1 MLVYSVSPFH
11 YIYIEC
17 LWKYYIL
24 CILYVIYTYTQ
35 HSCVVFDTKE
45 EHFLKM
51 WSKDRL
57 GIQEMDQ

>member
-1 MLVYSVSPFH
+1 M
-11 YIYIEC
+11 YI
-17 LWKYYIL
+17 
-24 CILYVIYTYTQ
+24 IYTIHTYIQ

-57 GIQEMDQ
+57 GIQEMDQQLRVLAGLQET

>member
-1 MLVYSVSPFH
+1 MSV
-11 YIYIEC
+11 
-17 LWKYYIL
+17 YIL
-24 CILYVIYTYTQ
+24 NIMYIIYTIHTYTQ

-57 GIQEMDQ
+57 GIQEMDQQLRVLAGLQET

>member
-1 MLVYSVSPFH
+1 MLNVCVYIAYYVY
-11 YIYIEC
+11 YIY
-17 LWKYYIL
+17 
-24 CILYVIYTYTQ
+24 YTHIQ

-57 GIQEMDQ
+57 GIQEMDQQLRVLAGLQET